1 MNNADIQNTI
11 INGLL
16 IGELKDQIKQQINE
30 TLKIN
35 EIITIM
41 KCVTIDDHKTFNER
55 LNYGTNWEQFTLNV
69 LQNKNKDV
77 QYYLINEK
85 NINGDI
91 LAIKDDKKTYI
102 EVKSETVT
110 NIYERLFIK
119 AKQFNRNTNYWDD
132 ANLLSGSNTD
142 YWVHYFLY
150 NDKWHYIFMTKAELK
165 QLCYKY
171 GSQKIINLNHPY
183 KTAQQGYII
192 DIDKLNYKEVDL
204 TMSL

>member
-1 MNNADIQNTI
+1 MPGFPQHDWTCRYKLLLPTFPFQLYNNAQTAKAPERSFSCTDS
-11 INGLL
+11 
-16 IGELKDQIKQQINE
+16 EQQW
-30 TLKIN
+30 T
-35 EIITIM
+35 
-41 KCVTIDDHKTFNER
+41 
-55 LNYGTNWEQFTLNV
+55 
-69 LQNKNKDV
+69 
-77 QYYLINEK
+77 
-85 NINGDI
+85 
-91 LAIKDDKKTYI
+91 IKDDKKTYI

-171 GSQKIINLNHPY
+171 GS
-183 KTAQQGYII
+183 
-192 DIDKLNYKEVDL
+192 
-204 TMSL
+204 